1 MASRQQHGFTLI
13 ELMVGVVLGMLTVII
28 ISQVLIHSEA
38 SRRNVAMGGD
48 AEVNGSLSLF
58 SLQRDI
64 QMAGYGLTNLPD
76 AMGCTVKSKF
86 DSEDEQPFT
95 LAPALIVN
103 GADGAPD
110 SVTVI
115 QGHTANSS
123 VPMRVTSD
131 LAGRFKVESSMG
143 IREGDQIVAVP
154 QIWSPTDHSQWCT
167 LYSVT
172 HNSPSADTSLSND
185 NVPHS
190 DTGTENGTDT
200 YKWNATAI
208 APATG
213 YPAGSLLLNLG
224 SPSIRTYSIS
234 DEYSLQTVERA
245 ATNGTTTTQD
255 LYSQIVNLQ
264 ALYGKDTNDD
274 GTVDVYNTTI
284 PTTTAEWQQ
293 IISVRI
299 ALVARSNQFIKEKVT
314 TTEPLWNLGAA
325 TTVEGETTVDCG
337 SDSKCVTLKLSHVT
351 DWEHYRYKVYST
363 TIPLRN
369 VLWNS

>member
-13 ELMVGVVLGMLTVII
+13 ELMVGAVLGMLTVII
-28 ISQVLIHSEA
+28 IAQVLIDSEA

-64 QMAGYGLTNLPD
+64 QMAGYGLTNLPE
-76 AMGCTVKSKF
+76 AMGCTVRSKY
-86 DSEDEQPFT
+86 DAEDEQTFT

-103 GADGAPD
+103 GTAGAPD

-123 VPMRVTSD
+123 VPIRVTGEQV
-131 LAGRFKVESSMG
+131 GRFKVESSMG
-143 IREGDQIVAVP
+143 LRDGDQIIAVP
-154 QIWSPTDHSQWCT
+154 ETWAPTDATQWCT
-167 LYSVT
+167 LFRVT
-172 HNSPSADTSLSND
+172 HNALSADTSLSND
-185 NVPHS
+185 NVPHA
-190 DTGTENGTDT
+190 DTD
-200 YKWNATAI
+200 KWNATAI
-208 APATG
+208 SPVGG

-234 DEYSLQTVERA
+234 DEYSLQTIERA
-245 ATNGTTTTQD
+245 ASDGTTTIQD

-264 ALYGKDTNDD
+264 ALYGKDTNND

>member
-86 DSEDEQPFT
+86 DSEDEQAFT

-115 QGHTANSS
+115 QGHTASSS
-123 VPMRVTSD
+123 VPMRVTGEQV
-131 LAGRFKVESSMG
+131 GRFKVESSMG
-143 IREGDQIVAVP
+143 VRDGDQIVAVP
-154 QIWSPTDHSQWCT
+154 EIWSPTDHSQWCT
-167 LYSVT
+167 LFRVT
-172 HNSPSADTSLSND
+172 HNALSADTSLSND
-185 NVPHS
+185 NVPHA
-190 DTGTENGTDT
+190 DTD
-200 YKWNATAI
+200 KWNATAI
-208 APATG
+208 SPVGG

-234 DEYSLQTVERA
+234 DEYSLQTIERA
-245 ATNGTTTTQD
+245 ASDGTTTIQD

-264 ALYGKDTNDD
+264 ALYGKDTNND

-293 IISVRI
+293 IISIRI
-299 ALVARSNQFIKEKVT
+299 ALVARSNQFIKEEVT
-314 TTEPLWNLGAA
+314 PSEPLWNLGAA
-325 TTVEGETTVDCG
+325 TTVEGETTIDCG
-337 SDSKCVTLKLSHVT
+337 ADSLCVTLKLDHVS
-351 DWEHYRYKVYST
+351 DWKHYRYKVYST